1 MAQIIIQHMAGR
13 TRTAS
18 RIALI
23 LLAPIFGF
31 MHHCSG
37 AEFEVTGSISYE
49 TFIMDR
55 VQFSSKKDF
64 KVSVG
69 DCRWRIFT
77 KDVAYGDTV
86 EIGFEEG
93 IAYRLNTSVKVGS
106 NVLSALIES
115 EEVPAG
121 DASLISY
128 LWLAYASSCHFS
140 AVTNDW
146 LTPVWIQDDPNLRYE
161 HFKAQAKWV
170 LGGEPPLPSRV
181 EYFNDGIFRVFHPVK
196 NERVSFAARAPYKQ
210 GYVNAVYQVVEQTNA
225 VGLIVPTRFVFTR
238 YAIPPQTDTNAVPW
252 VGSGIIGTNQ
262 LMVRSVIHVDDARVT
277 PGVTAKIFRPE
288 FQATLTYMDRRFAY
302 SNPAVVNVLNVISN
316 GQWPEVTPQLIK
328 QAKITARATAKPPP
342 QKSQGRKGVVLIA
355 LGLISFV
362 FVLLIVLR
370 KPKRT

>member
-1 MAQIIIQHMAGR
+1 MAGR

-18 RIALI
+18 RNALI
-23 LLAPIFGF
+23 LLALIFGF

-49 TFIMDR
+49 TFILDR

-69 DCRWRIFT
+69 DCRWRILT
-77 KDVAYGDTV
+77 KDVTHGDTV

-93 IAYRLNTSVKVGS
+93 IAYRLNNSVKVGS

-128 LWLAYASSCHFS
+128 LWLAYASSCYFS

-161 HFKAQAKWV
+161 RFKVQAKWEIEG
-170 LGGEPPLPSRV
+170 LPPLPSRV
-181 EYFNDGIFRVFHPVK
+181 EYFNDGIFRVYHPVK

-210 GYVNAVYQVVEQTNA
+210 GYVNAVYQVVEQVHA
-225 VGLIVPTRFVFTR
+225 AGLTLPTKFVFTR
-238 YAIPPQTDTNAVPW
+238 YAIPPPSNTNAVPV
-252 VGSGIIGTNQ
+252 VGSGVIGTNH
-262 LMVRSVIHVDDARVT
+262 LMVRSVIRVDDSRVT
-277 PGVTAKIFRPE
+277 PGVSTVTFRPE

-328 QAKITARATAKPPP
+328 QAKITARATAKPLPP
-342 QKSQGRKGVVLIA
+342 KPQGRKGVVLIA
-355 LGLISFV
+355 LGLITLG
-362 FVLLIVLR
+362 FVLLIVFR
-370 KPKRT
+370 KPKKT